1 MSSEI
6 FRTCTCLVSPGY
18 ADYSRQGN
26 ATHGEVS
33 LGFVDIYNELA
44 LFCAFAKTLKEREK
58 SCCPFGP
65 TNTDRSN
72 VTTDK
77 AP

>member
-6 FRTCTCLVSPGY
+6 FRTFACLVSPGY

-33 LGFVDIYNELA
+33 LGFVDIYNELC
-44 LFCAFAKTLKEREK
+44 FCKDSKGTREILL
-58 SCCPFGP
+58 PFW
-65 TNTDRSN
+65 SY
-72 VTTDK
+72 K
-77 AP
+77 Y